1 MPEVELDKSNER
13 IEAGTAAGDKYTDR
27 LESIRD
33 KLDDTENAGTT
44 LGTMVGAQLEM
55 TEAETRYQVTA
66 GIPKK
71 ASSSVA
77 AAAGDVKKAAGS

>member
-1 MPEVELDKSNER
+1 M
-13 IEAGTAAGDKYTDR
+13 
-27 LESIRD
+27 
-33 KLDDTENAGTT
+33 DDTENAGTT